1 MISPEKLAG
10 MIDHTNIKP
19 DAIKEDIKKLC
30 NECID
35 FNFSSACVTPTNVAL
50 AHEILKNTDI
60 GVCAVIGFPFGTS
73 KSEIKAF
80 EALVAVEDG
89 AVELDMV
96 LNIGAM
102 KSSKDSL
109 VKRDIS
115 GVVESADGMTVKV
128 ILETAL
134 LTDQEIIQA
143 CKLSKEAEADY
154 VKTSTGIGYS
164 GANAHNVALMRET
177 VGQDMGV
184 KASGGIRNLKTAVEM
199 IDAGASKIGTS
210 TGPAIMNEL
219 LKK

>member
-1 MISPEKLAG
+1 MVTPEKLAG

-19 DAIKEDIKKLC
+19 DATKEDIKKLC
-30 NECID
+30 NEALNY
-35 FNFSSACVTPTNVAL
+35 NFSSACVTPANVSL
-50 AHEILKNTDI
+50 AYEILAETGVN
-60 GVCAVIGFPFGTS
+60 VCAVVGFPFGTN

-80 EALVAVEDG
+80 EALIAVEDG

-102 KSSKDSL
+102 RSSEEAL
-109 VKRDIS
+109 VKRDIE
-115 GVVESADGMTVKV
+115 GVVESADGMIVKV

-134 LTDQEIIQA
+134 LNNNEKVRA
-143 CKLSKEAEADY
+143 CILSKESGADY

-164 GANAHNVALMRET
+164 GANAHDVELMRKT
-177 VGQDMGV
+177 VGPDMGV
-184 KASGGIRNLKTAVEM
+184 KASGGIRDLKKALEM

-210 TGPAIMNEL
+210 TGPAIIDDI